1 MNNRDGLIYLAPMEG
16 ITGYIYRNAH
26 CKYFGGVDKYFMPFI
41 APAKGRP
48 LRNRELKDVLPEN
61 NQGINAVPQL
71 LTNSGEGFVKA
82 AKFLKKLGY
91 DEVNINLGCPSK
103 TVVTKYKGSGLLYD
117 TERLD
122 NFLYEVFAAGVMDV
136 SIKTRLGRDSSVEF
150 EDIIEI
156 YKKYPISE
164 LIIHPRIQTDFYKN
178 IPNMEVFAEGVVSYG
193 RTDTVCYNGDI
204 NSVADYERFTDDF
217 PDIMK
222 VMIGRGIIAD
232 PCLAE
237 RIKCA
242 AAGRDG
248 VDDGDN
254 QNGETEQ
261 NGSIGYVDSSPYMT
275 YDWNR
280 FFIFHDEL
288 YRNYCESDVGRGNTM
303 FKMKELWAYWSRL
316 FYDVEGA
323 ERALKKI
330 RKTRDN
336 GEYEAAVRMLAALCR

>member
-1 MNNRDGLIYLAPMEG
+1 MDNKDSLLYLAPMEG

-26 CKYFGGVDKYFMPFI
+26 HRYFGGVDKYFMPFI

-48 LRNRELKDVLPEN
+48 LRNRELRDVLPEN
-61 NQGINAVPQL
+61 NEGINVVPQL

-82 AKFLKKLGY
+82 AKFLKELGY
-91 DEVNINLGCPSK
+91 SEVNINLGCPSK

-122 NFLYEVFAAGVMDV
+122 NFLYEVFDADVMDV
-136 SIKTRLGRDSSVEF
+136 SIKTRIGRDSSAEF

-178 IPNMEVFAEGVVSYG
+178 TPNMEVFAEGVAAYG
-193 RTDTVCYNGDI
+193 MPDRVCYNGDI
-204 NSVADYERFTDDF
+204 NSVADYERFIVAY
-217 PDIMK
+217 PDIRK

-232 PCLAE
+232 PWLAE
-237 RIKCA
+237 RVKSAVVDSRETDDSDDLNVA
-242 AAGRDG
+242 AEW
-248 VDDGDN
+248 
-254 QNGETEQ
+254 NG
-261 NGSIGYVDSSPYMT
+261 NSGYVEGSPHMA

-280 FFIFHDEL
+280 FFAFHDEL

-316 FYDVEGA
+316 FDDVDGA

-336 GEYEAAVRMLAALCR
+336 GEYEAAVKWLAALCR

>member
-1 MNNRDGLIYLAPMEG
+1 MNNRDDLIYLAPMEG

-26 CKYFGGVDKYFMPFI
+26 HKYFGGVDKYFMPFI

-48 LRNRELKDVLPEN
+48 LRNRELGDVLPEN
-61 NQGINAVPQL
+61 NQGINVVPQL

-82 AKFLKKLGY
+82 AKFLKELGY
-91 DEVNINLGCPSK
+91 NEVNINLGCPSK
-103 TVVTKYKGSGLLYD
+103 TVVTKYKGSGLIYD

-122 NFLYEVFAAGVMDV
+122 NFLYEVFAADVMDV
-136 SIKTRLGRDSSVEF
+136 SIKTRIGRDSSVEF

-164 LIIHPRIQTDFYKN
+164 LIIHPRIQTDFYK
-178 IPNMEVFAEGVVSYG
+178 
-193 RTDTVCYNGDI
+193 
-204 NSVADYERFTDDF
+204 RFTGDF
-217 PDIMK
+217 PDISK

-237 RIKCA
+237 RINEEC
-242 AAGRDG
+242 
-248 VDDGDN
+248 GD
-254 QNGETEQ
+254 
-261 NGSIGYVDSSPYMT
+261 ST

>member
-1 MNNRDGLIYLAPMEG
+1 MNNRDDLIYLAPMEG

-26 CKYFGGVDKYFMPFI
+26 HKYFGGVDKYFMPFI

-48 LRNRELKDVLPEN
+48 LRNRELRDVLPEN
-61 NQGINAVPQL
+61 NQEINVVPQL

-91 DEVNINLGCPSK
+91 GEVNINLGCPSK

-136 SIKTRLGRDSSVEF
+136 SIKTRIGRDSSAEF

-164 LIIHPRIQTDFYKN
+164 LIIHPRIQADFYKN
-178 IPNMEVFAEGVVSYG
+178 TPNMEVFAEGVVSYG
-193 RTDTVCYNGDI
+193 RIDTVCYNGDI
-204 NSVADYERFTDDF
+204 NTVSDYESFVSAYPEIR
-217 PDIMK
+217 M
-222 VMIGRGIIAD
+222 VMIGRGIIGD
-232 PCLAE
+232 PELAE
-237 RIKCA
+237 RIKC
-242 AAGRDG
+242 
-248 VDDGDN
+248 
-254 QNGETEQ
+254 GERIAEQ
-261 NGSIGYVDSSPYMT
+261 EIRADKADETLSADCDVFPDAS

-280 FFIFHDEL
+280 FFTFHDEL

-316 FYDVEGA
+316 FVDMEGA

-336 GEYEAAVRMLAALCR
+336 GEYEAAVRVLAALCR

>member
-1 MNNRDGLIYLAPMEG
+1 MKVMNNQNGLIYLAPMEG

-26 CKYFGGVDKYFMPFI
+26 RKFYGGVDKYFMPFI

-61 NQGINAVPQL
+61 NQGINVVPQL

-82 AKFLKKLGY
+82 AKFLKELGY
-91 DEVNINLGCPSK
+91 NEVNINLGCPSK

-122 NFLYEVFAAGVMDV
+122 NFLYEVFAADVMDV
-136 SIKTRLGRDSSVEF
+136 SVKTRIGRDSATEF

-164 LIIHPRIQTDFYKN
+164 LIIHPRIQTDFYRN
-178 IPNMEVFAEGVVSYG
+178 VPNMEVFAEGVAAYG

-204 NSVADYERFTDDF
+204 NTVSDYERFVSAY
-217 PDIMK
+217 PEIRM
-222 VMIGRGIIAD
+222 VMIGRGIIGD
-232 PCLAE
+232 PELAE
-237 RIKCA
+237 RIKHGESTA
-242 AAGRDG
+242 EQEILAGKAD
-248 VDDGDN
+248 
-254 QNGETEQ
+254 EAL
-261 NGSIGYVDSSPYMT
+261 SADSDALPGAS
-275 YDWNR
+275 YDWDR
-280 FFIFHDEL
+280 FFAFHDEL
-288 YRNYCESDVGRGNTM
+288 YRNYCASDVGRGNTM

-316 FYDVEGA
+316 FDGVDGSDK
-323 ERALKKI
+323 ALKKI

-336 GEYEAAVRMLAALCR
+336 GEYEMAVKVLDSLCR

>member
-1 MNNRDGLIYLAPMEG
+1 MNKSDGLIYLAPMEG

-26 CKYFGGVDKYFMPFI
+26 HKYFGGVDKYFMPFI

-48 LRNRELKDVLPEN
+48 LRNRELRDVLPEN
-61 NQGINAVPQL
+61 NQGINVVPQL

-82 AKFLKKLGY
+82 AKFLKELGY
-91 DEVNINLGCPSK
+91 NEVNINLGCPSK

-122 NFLYEVFAAGVMDV
+122 NFLYEVFAADVMDV
-136 SIKTRLGRDSSVEF
+136 SIKTRIGRDSSAEF

-178 IPNMEVFAEGVVSYG
+178 TPNMEVFAEGVAAYG

-217 PDIMK
+217 PDIRK

-237 RIKCA
+237 RIKSTA
-242 AAGRDG
+242 TGKDG
-248 VDDGDN
+248 VDDDN
-254 QNGETEQ
+254 DLNIATEQ
-261 NGSIGYVDSSPYMT
+261 NGNIGSVDSSPHMA
-275 YDWNR
+275 YDWDR
-280 FFIFHDEL
+280 FFTFHDEL

-316 FYDVEGA
+316 FDEMEGA

-336 GEYEAAVRMLAALCR
+336 GEYEAAVKTLSELCR

>member
-1 MNNRDGLIYLAPMEG
+1 MNSQYGLIYLAPMEG

-26 CKYFGGVDKYFMPFI
+26 HKYFGGVDKYFMPFI

-48 LRNRELKDVLPEN
+48 LRNRELRDVLPEN
-61 NQGINAVPQL
+61 NQGINVVPQL

-82 AKFLKKLGY
+82 AKFIKELGY
-91 DEVNINLGCPSK
+91 NEVNINLGCPSK

-122 NFLYEVFAAGVMDV
+122 NFLYEVFAADVMDV
-136 SIKTRLGRDSSVEF
+136 SIKTRIGRDSSAEF
-150 EDIIEI
+150 EEIIGI

-178 IPNMEVFAEGVVSYG
+178 TPDMEVFAEGVASYG
-193 RTDTVCYNGDI
+193 KTDTVCYNGDI
-204 NSVADYERFTDDF
+204 NSVADYEMFTGNY
-217 PDIMK
+217 PDIRK
-222 VMIGRGIIAD
+222 VMIGRGIISD
-232 PCLAE
+232 PWLAE
-237 RIKCA
+237 RIKSVVVDSGEIDDSDDPNVA
-242 AAGRDG
+242 A
-248 VDDGDN
+248 
-254 QNGETEQ
+254 EQ
-261 NGSIGYVDSSPYMT
+261 NGNSGYVEGSPHMA

-280 FFIFHDEL
+280 FFAFHDEL

-316 FYDVEGA
+316 FDDVEGA
-323 ERALKKI
+323 ERVLKKI

-336 GEYEAAVRMLAALCR
+336 GEYEAAVRRLAALRR